1 MSNQTPNCIPCG
13 LQTFRRNTYFN
24 GKWLVERD
32 FSDEQAYLVGKDR
45 LHNSLLHGVGTV
57 CGLKVVAHPNPE
69 CQDKFV
75 YIEPGAALDC
85 CGRELIVTQR
95 LLVPVLELID
105 PADFD
110 AEGDQDLFI
119 SLCYKESLEE
129 KVPVILPDCDCAEE
143 NQAFNRVREGYEL
156 RLFGRPAGERLP
168 VRPPLRAKLDWLH
181 TIVLDRQ
188 SPRALAAD
196 DQLQQVYVAAQAV
209 SPDEGEAG
217 EPGELGARLYAFRAD
232 THDLITAVDGGVNP
246 TDLALTLLGDLIFLA
261 TDGLPAPPPEEGG
274 DPLPLAPGIA
284 VYKESRIRYEAQS
297 SAVIH
302 LNEPA
307 RLVISPATGALFALQ
322 LDSGELI
329 TWSEADLRDWLALPD
344 PPLAGPADF
353 RSLALNTSFSQPDGP
368 ALRGAS
374 VLSITLDG
382 RYIFIVDV
390 ANNQVRVVEVATMT
404 ELTPLNTAQAPV
416 AVFTS
421 RDSQYLYLLTAD
433 ADHAILTRY
442 ALDTSLGSLQLR
454 PDGRGGT
461 WLTTPQDLAMAANER
476 WAYVLQTSAEG
487 QAQVQTIDVDAIA
500 APGDSFAE
508 DILGTRENVSGLARS
523 ERLAVQ
529 GGRLYVA
536 ADDESENQPARGL
549 VAILNVEEAACDDL
563 FTNVVKEAC
572 PACAEDP
579 AEQCVILAH
588 VPHYH
593 LGQPIKDAED
603 AEEGDNAIDNFTH
616 RPLVPSTNNIVEV
629 IRCMLETRMAEG
641 LVGPRGPAGE
651 SGLPGAP
658 GERGPGITEAE
669 AQPLLPGVQPTAQLV
684 PIAGDPEGD
693 QRLVLG
699 IPTGA
704 PGAPGGRG
712 PGITEAEAHP
722 LLPGAQP
729 TAQLVPIVG
738 DPEGDQRLV
747 LGIPQ
752 GLPGQG
758 GDEDL
763 VRIVALSWRHD
774 RRLAMPMD
782 QFIAEFFTD
791 PEWQTNDPRD
801 RNMGFVIG
809 FGTAEGDPKLAQ
821 MRSIFHEDKPGDPDT
836 RTRSEVFQLY
846 VRYRDQRGLLCECLI
861 PNALHQPVEYDTDG
875 NGLITAIRPLQNEEV
890 AIGVR
895 LVFVPDDDLVP
906 WGFLMELENPF
917 FRVVFRSDFALDE
930 EDRAIDG
937 NHIGGRLPTGNGRQ
951 GTTFESWLTVGG

>member
-75 YIEPGAALDC
+75 YIEQGAALDC
-85 CGRELIVTQR
+85 CGREIIVTQR

-105 PADFD
+105 PGDFD
-110 AEGDQDLFI
+110 VEGSQDLFI
-119 SLCYKESLEE
+119 SLCYKEMLEE

-143 NQAFNRVREGYEL
+143 NQAYNRVREGYEL
-156 RLFGRPAGERLP
+156 HLFGRPAGERLP

-181 TIVLDRQ
+181 TLVLDRQ

-196 DQLQQVYVAAQAV
+196 AQLQQLYVAAQAV
-209 SPDEGEAG
+209 APDEGELG

-232 THDLITAVDGGVNP
+232 THDLITAVAGGVNP

-261 TDGLPAPPPEEGG
+261 TGGLPTPPPEDGG
-274 DPLPLAPGIA
+274 DPLPPAPGIA
-284 VYKESRIRYEAQS
+284 VFRESRIRYEAE
-297 SAVIH
+297 SAGIIH

-307 RLVISPATGALFALQ
+307 RLVVSPATGALFALK
-322 LDSGELI
+322 LDSGELLA
-329 TWSEADLRDWLALPD
+329 WSEADLRDWLALPD
-344 PPLAGPADF
+344 PPLTGPADF
-353 RSLALNTSFSQPDGP
+353 RRLELNTPFNQPDGP

-374 VLSITLDG
+374 VLNITLDG
-382 RYIFIVDV
+382 RYVFVVDA

-404 ELTPLNTAQAPV
+404 ELTPLDAAQTPV

-421 RDSQYLYLLTAD
+421 RDSQYFYLLSTD
-433 ADHAILTRY
+433 ADHAYLSRY

-454 PDGRGGT
+454 PDGRGGV
-461 WLTTPQDLAMAANER
+461 WLTMPQDLAMAANER

-500 APGDSFAE
+500 APGDTPAT
-508 DILGTRENVSGLARS
+508 DPLGTRENVSGLARY

-536 ADDESENQPARGL
+536 ADDESENQPVRGL
-549 VAILNVEEAACDDL
+549 VAVLNVAEAACDDL
-563 FTNVVKEAC
+563 FTTVLEGC
-572 PACAEDP
+572 PACA
-579 AEQCVILAH
+579 AESDEHCVVLAH
-588 VPHYH
+588 VPNYQ
-593 LGQPIKDAED
+593 LGEPIKDAED
-603 AEEGDNAIDNFTH
+603 AIEDENAIDNLTH

-651 SGLPGAP
+651 VGLPGEPGEPGAP
-658 GERGPGITEAE
+658 GEPGLPGEPGAPGSRGPGITEAV
-669 AQPLLPGVQPTAQLV
+669 ANTLPPGSAATAVLE
-684 PIAGDPEGD
+684 PIA
-693 QRLVLG
+693 
-699 IPTGA
+699 
-704 PGAPGGRG
+704 
-712 PGITEAEAHP
+712 
-722 LLPGAQP
+722 
-729 TAQLVPIVG
+729 G

-752 GLPGQG
+752 GLPGEG
-758 GDEDL
+758 GDEEL
-763 VRIVALSWRHD
+763 VRIVALSWRHG
-774 RRLAMPMD
+774 RHISIPMD
-782 QFIAEFFTD
+782 QFIQEIMTD
-791 PEWQTNDPRD
+791 PQWFSNDPREQ
-801 RNMGFVIG
+801 NMGFVIG
-809 FGTAEGDPKLAQ
+809 FGAEEGAPRAAQ
-821 MRSIFHEDKPGDPDT
+821 MRSIFSEEEPGDPAT
-836 RTRSEVFQLY
+836 RTNSEVFQLY
-846 VRYRDQRGLLCECLI
+846 VRYRDQFGLLCECLI
-861 PNALHQPVEYDTDG
+861 PGAVHQPVEYQSDG
-875 NGLITAIRPLQNEEV
+875 NGRIV
-890 AIGVR
+890 AITPVQNAEMATGVR
-895 LVFVPDDDLVP
+895 LVFIPDDDQVP
-906 WGFLMELENPF
+906 WGFLMGLQEPF

-930 EDRAIDG
+930 TDRAIDG

-951 GTTFESWLTVGG
+951 GTTFESWLTVGQRG